1 MHELRLGD
9 IREVATNL
17 PTINCVVTS
26 PPYFQQRDYGV
37 DAQLGQELTIPDYV
51 DNLVETFHS
60 IKDHMPDTGTLF
72 LNLGDRYKYG
82 HQLGI
87 PWHTV
92 LGLMNDKWILKND
105 IIWMRNRIMP
115 ESTTNRFTRCHEYVF
130 FLTLKPSKYTFNAQD
145 VREIAKWA
153 HDKRAGKGR
162 HVYCESRGAKAHT
175 AGVTIA
181 ADGKRNRRSVWTIET
196 SQTKGQH
203 SATFP
208 LELPEICILAGS
220 NPGDMVLDPFMGTG
234 TTGIAALKHNRSFI
248 GVDVSQQYIDIAADR
263 IDNFIREED

>member
-1 MHELRLGD
+1 MHELIHGD
-9 IREVATNL
+9 IREVAANL
-17 PTINCVVTS
+17 STVHCIVTS

-37 DAQLGQELTIPDYV
+37 DTQLGQELTVTDYV
-51 DNLVETFHS
+51 DNLVETFRA
-60 IKDHMPDTGTLF
+60 IREHMPDTGTLF
-72 LNLGDRYKYG
+72 LNLGDRYKQG

-87 PWHTV
+87 PWHV
-92 LGLMNDKWILKND
+92 ALGLLEDKWILKND

-115 ESTTNRFTRCHEYVF
+115 ESVKNRFTRCHEYVF

-145 VREIAKWA
+145 VREVAKWA

-162 HVYCESRGAKAHT
+162 HVYRESRGDKAHT
-175 AGVTIA
+175 AVVTIA

-196 SQTKGQH
+196 SQTNGQH

-220 NPGDMVLDPFMGTG
+220 NQGDVVLDPFMGTG
-234 TTGIAALKHNRSFI
+234 TTGIAALKNKRAFI
-248 GVDVSQQYIDIAADR
+248 GVDVSQQYVDIATER
-263 IDNFIREED
+263 INSFINII